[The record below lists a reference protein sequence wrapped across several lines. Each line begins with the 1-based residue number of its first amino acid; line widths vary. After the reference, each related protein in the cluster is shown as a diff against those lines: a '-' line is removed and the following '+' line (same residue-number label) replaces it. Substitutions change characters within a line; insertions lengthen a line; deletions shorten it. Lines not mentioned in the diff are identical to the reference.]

1 MTRHCAPVRD
11 RGPILRGV
19 RAPLVALGAA
29 MLLCGGATTVRAAE
43 LMARYDFNETA
54 GPSRF
59 DGTGI
64 STVATESGI
73 ADYSYNAPPIPDG
86 TYGSLTVAP
95 GTLGASGGR
104 TSGTGFWATSANNE
118 FGGLTNDF
126 TVMAWLKIASTSSRQ
141 RIIGTS
147 TASQL
152 GWSFGN
158 DTGGKLIVT
167 GYGVGDVI
175 TSNSFVG
182 AETWVHVA
190 VSKSGGSGV
199 TFFVNG
205 QVAETFPAE
214 TANWLPSTAPF
225 ALLGNLDNEGLS
237 GLVDDLRVYRG
248 ALDAAGIRTAVETVF
263 SSGFQYIGLADAIGF
278 ASVEVPRSDAC
289 LRADGRLCESLV
301 GNVTT
306 DALRA
311 ATGAE
316 FAITNSGGLRA
327 ALTCPTTDNPSDF
340 CPAYAPPPFPIT
352 RGQVLNV
359 LPFNNIAETV
369 LVTGA
374 ELKTML
380 ENGVSQMPTAAPRF
394 PQVSGLC
401 FSYDVNAAP
410 GSRVLA
416 AVRQAPNGT
425 CTGTDINF
433 AAGVAYVLAE
443 NDFMAGGG
451 DGYPNFTG
459 RTTAGARLDVVV
471 DDYLIMH
478 TPITPV
484 IQGRITCTSS
494 GVAVCPTQ

>member
-1 MTRHCAPVRD
+1 MIRQRAPIRN
-11 RGPILRGV
+11 RGPMLRGV
-19 RAPLVALGAA
+19 HAKLAALGACT
-29 MLLCGGATTVRAAE
+29 LLYAGATTVRAAE
-43 LMARYDFNETA
+43 LIARYDFNETA

-59 DGTGI
+59 DSTGI
-64 STVATESGI
+64 GTVATESGVT
-73 ADYSYNAPPIPDG
+73 DYVYDAAPIPGG

-104 TSGTGFWATSANNE
+104 NAGTGFWAISSNNE

-126 TVMAWLKIASTSSRQ
+126 TVMAWLKIASTNSRQ

-158 DTGGKLIVT
+158 DTGGKLILT

-175 TSNSFVG
+175 TSNSYVG

-205 QVAETFPAE
+205 EVAETFPAQ
-214 TANWLPSTAPF
+214 TGNWQPSTAPF
-225 ALLGNLDNEGLS
+225 GLLGNLDNEGLS

-248 ALDAAGIRTAVETVF
+248 ALDAAGIRTAVDTVF
-263 SSGFQYIGLADAIGF
+263 SSGLEYLGVADVIGLAN
-278 ASVEVPRSDAC
+278 VEVPRSDAC
-289 LRADGRLCESLV
+289 LRSDGRLCESLV
-301 GNVTT
+301 GNTTT

-316 FAITNSGGLRA
+316 FAIMNSGGLRA
-327 ALTCPTTDNPSDF
+327 ALTCPTTDNPSDT
-340 CPAYAPPPFPIT
+340 CPAYNPPPYPIT
-352 RGQVLNV
+352 RGQVLAV
-359 LPFNNIAETV
+359 LPFGNVAETV

-401 FSYDVNAAP
+401 FTYDVNAAA
-410 GSRVLA
+410 GSRVLS

-425 CTGTDINF
+425 CTGTAIDF
-433 AAGVAYVLAE
+433 AAGAAYVIAE

-451 DGYPNFTG
+451 DGYPNFAG
-459 RTTAGARLDVVV
+459 RPTAGARLDQVV
-471 DDYLIMH
+471 DDYLILH

-494 GVAVCPTQ
+494 GVAACP

>member
-1 MTRHCAPVRD
+1 
-11 RGPILRGV
+11 
-19 RAPLVALGAA
+19 
-29 MLLCGGATTVRAAE
+29 MLLYAGATPVRAAE
-43 LMARYDFNETA
+43 LIARYDFNETA

-59 DGTGI
+59 DSAGI
-64 STVATESGI
+64 STVATESG
-73 ADYSYNAPPIPDG
+73 ASAYLYNSLPIPSG
-86 TYGSLTVAP
+86 SYGSLTVAP

-104 TSGTGFWATSANNE
+104 LGGAGFWATSANNE

-126 TVMAWLKIASTSSRQ
+126 TVMVWVNLESTSSRQ
-141 RIIGTS
+141 RIIGTN

-152 GWSFGN
+152 GWSFGI
-158 DTGGKLIVT
+158 DAGGKLIFT
-167 GYGVGDVI
+167 GYAVGDVI
-175 TSNSFVG
+175 TTNSYVG
-182 AETWVHVA
+182 AQTWVHVA

-205 QVAETFPAE
+205 QVAETFPAQ
-214 TANWLPSTAPF
+214 TGNLQPSTAPF
-225 ALLGNLDNEGLS
+225 GLLGNLDNEGLS
-237 GLVDDLRVYRG
+237 GVVDDLRVYRG

-263 SSGFQYIGLADAIGF
+263 SSGFELLGLSDAIGF
-278 ASVEVPRSDAC
+278 ANVEVPRSDAC
-289 LRADGRLCESLV
+289 LTSDGRRCESLI

-316 FAITNSGGLRA
+316 FAIMNSGGLRA
-327 ALTCPTTDNPSDF
+327 DLTCPTTDNPSDT
-340 CPAYAPPPFPIT
+340 CPAYNPPPYPIT
-352 RGQVLNV
+352 RGQVLAV
-359 LPFNNIAETV
+359 LPFSNIAETV

-380 ENGVSQMPTAAPRF
+380 ENGVSQMPLAAPRF

-401 FSYDVNAAP
+401 FSYDVNALP
-410 GSRVLA
+410 GSRVLS

-425 CTGTDINF
+425 CTGTAIDF
-433 AAGVAYVLAE
+433 AAGAAYVLAE

-451 DGYPNFTG
+451 DGYPNFAG
-459 RTTAGARLDVVV
+459 RPTAGVRLDLVV
-471 DDYLIMH
+471 DDYLILH

-494 GVAVCPTQ
+494 GVTVCP